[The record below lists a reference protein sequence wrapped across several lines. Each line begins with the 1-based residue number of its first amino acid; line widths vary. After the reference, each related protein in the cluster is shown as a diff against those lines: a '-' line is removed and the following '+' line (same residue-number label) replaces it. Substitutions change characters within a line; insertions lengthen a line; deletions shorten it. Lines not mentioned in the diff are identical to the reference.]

1 MPGSFLT
8 TITLSDDN
16 YAVLLLRVQKFY
28 DGISE
33 DAEILTSQF
42 ISDRYSKK
50 AYYFA
55 VLRMPYE
62 KGHAPEDAQP
72 LQK

>member
-1 MPGSFLT
+1 
-8 TITLSDDN
+8 LSDDN
-16 YAVLLLRVQKFY
+16 YAVLLIKVQHFY
-28 DGISE
+28 NGLDE
-33 DAEILTSQF
+33 NAEILTSQF

-55 VLRMPYE
+55 VFRVPYK
-62 KGHAPEDAQP
+62 KGYAPEDAQP